1 MATCSQWG
9 MKVHNSGLY
18 FQEDNKS
25 LIQHTKQM
33 LQESALKIRATE
45 DPVLPQWQ
53 NLHRT

>member
-33 LQESALKIRATE
+33 LQESVLKIRATE